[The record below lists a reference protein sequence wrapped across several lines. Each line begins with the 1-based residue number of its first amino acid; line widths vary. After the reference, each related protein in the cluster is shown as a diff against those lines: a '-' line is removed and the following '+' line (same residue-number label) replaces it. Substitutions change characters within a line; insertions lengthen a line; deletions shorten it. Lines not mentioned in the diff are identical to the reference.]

1 MSGSHARPWMAAT
14 MAGWCSVSGAEPA
27 LPVGA
32 ANLSGGPGRAG
43 ANRHLTLRCAAMDGR
58 HFGGMMFGQRSRAGC
73 AGRRSQFERRSRMG
87 RSESSDQNLDVAVPR
102 HTSPVFGLAAARV
115 TGLPLAALRSPP
127 VPLPWWKTAVVY
139 QIYP

>member
-43 ANRHLTLRCAAMDGR
+43 ANHRL
-58 HFGGMMFGQRSRAGC
+58 
-73 AGRRSQFERRSRMG
+73 RRSTRLDRALV
-87 RSESSDQNLDVAVPR
+87 SSVSGVCLLIVLAQTNAGFPLIVGANRHELLDRPATP
-102 HTSPVFGLAAARV
+102 TTDAQAA
-115 TGLPLAALRSPP
+115 
-127 VPLPWWKTAVVY
+127 
-139 QIYP
+139 